1 MPQKST
7 EDSLYD
13 LVKVLKQHIIGKRI
27 AILIS
32 LDVEGAFD
40 NAWWPK
46 MKAEIAARK
55 CPGNLQRVLS
65 SYLEGRSIQ
74 INYAGEVLEKTQT
87 RGCVQGSI
95 AGPTLWNVIL
105 DPLIRHFTQSN
116 DVHCQAFADDVV
128 LVIAGEKLTE
138 LTQITD
144 KALDWVHKW
153 GLENKLNFSPAKT
166 NAMILTRK
174 HIDKKG
180 IQLKMN
186 GTVIPIVKD
195 FKLLGIQLDD
205 GLTFNNH
212 VTLMCKK
219 LVTFYQ
225 RLERAARVTW
235 GLNPSVQKTIY
246 QAVVEPIALYAASVW
261 APATEKLEICK
272 KLKATQRG
280 FARRICKAYRTVAL
294 LPALAV
300 AGLLPLDLR
309 VQEAARLYCIK
320 RGSPL
325 LQLPDREYEARVPY
339 TNTPHPVD
347 LAPLTFE
354 KVEDLSEETVAKY
367 QIEGLRI
374 FTDGSKI
381 EGKVGAAIT
390 AWRNDEEIR
399 QCTFRLETYCS
410 VFQSELLAILKAGEL
425 AAKLKDTTINIFSDS
440 MSSLQ
445 AIENQTC
452 LHPLVFRIREQIYA
466 LQKSG
471 TTVRL
476 FWLRAH
482 CGTVGNERADELAKY
497 AALRKKTKAAYDLF
511 PTSYA
516 KRTIREETLYK
527 WSKIYKELTKEKQ
540 IADFLPDATSA
551 YRLKSLGEE
560 IPPCLT
566 PHSNLYGSEYA
577 FDHLTTLTWLIY
589 QNLKRR

>member
-1 MPQKST
+1 MWVTRLKWHVYKTIDQHQYGFMPQKST

-13 LVKVLKQHIIGKRI
+13 LVKMLKQHIIGKRI

-65 SYLEGRSIQ
+65 SYLEGRSIK
-74 INYAGEVLEKTQT
+74 INYAGEVLEKNQT

-174 HIDKKG
+174 HIDRKG

-186 GTVIPIVKD
+186 GIVIPIVKD

-219 LVTFYQ
+219 L
-225 RLERAARVTW
+225 
-235 GLNPSVQKTIY
+235 
-246 QAVVEPIALYAASVW
+246 
-261 APATEKLEICK
+261 
-272 KLKATQRG
+272 
-280 FARRICKAYRTVAL
+280 
-294 LPALAV
+294 
-300 AGLLPLDLR
+300 
-309 VQEAARLYCIK
+309 
-320 RGSPL
+320 
-325 LQLPDREYEARVPY
+325 LPDREYEARVPY

-381 EGKVGAAIT
+381 EGKVTSSMTHELQSTDCSTQPKDHTLISAEVNNAEEVEPYYTTEMNRIYTDGSKHDDVEIKKEEPQDSSNKISRKAHSCTSEPTHQRSQKYTEVGTSKETETRKQTKMAAIT
-390 AWRNDEEIR
+390 ITVHNVNI
-399 QCTFRLETYCS
+399 RLEGLTPRS
-410 VFQSELLAILKAGEL
+410 HLHNRRGPRNGSSANRTSEPAITKPAAHAAGERTDNSGGCP
-425 AAKLKDTTINIFSDS
+425 APIKNI
-440 MSSLQ
+440 
-445 AIENQTC
+445 T
-452 LHPLVFRIREQIYA
+452 
-466 LQKSG
+466 
-471 TTVRL
+471 
-476 FWLRAH
+476 
-482 CGTVGNERADELAKY
+482 
-497 AALRKKTKAAYDLF
+497 
-511 PTSYA
+511 
-516 KRTIREETLYK
+516 
-527 WSKIYKELTKEKQ
+527 
-540 IADFLPDATSA
+540 AT
-551 YRLKSLGEE
+551 RV
-560 IPPCLT
+560 
-566 PHSNLYGSEYA
+566 
-577 FDHLTTLTWLIY
+577 
-589 QNLKRR
+589 Q